1 MQESMDTIL
10 VYGKNDFEND
20 LEGDFRIETNN
31 LYFAEML
38 GKCCYNVSKLCDH
51 FVKRSDK
58 TLSLSLFPSTLE
70 NLEIPAEESRRN
82 SITRAIMGQSAA
94 DFFSKAGILTFRRGC
109 FCPAG
114 GQATAESRTQKCF
127 FRVC

>member
-58 TLSLSLFPSTLE
+58 TLSLSLSLSFPPLWKTWKFQQRNHE
-70 NLEIPAEESRRN
+70 GIPSPVR
-82 SITRAIMGQSAA
+82 
-94 DFFSKAGILTFRRGC
+94 
-109 FCPAG
+109 
-114 GQATAESRTQKCF
+114 
-127 FRVC
+127 

>member
-1 MQESMDTIL
+1 MDTIL

-58 TLSLSLFPSTLE
+58 TLSLSLSLSLSLHFGKLGNS
-70 NLEIPAEESRRN
+70 SRG
-82 SITRAIMGQSAA
+82 ITKEFHHPCDNG
-94 DFFSKAGILTFRRGC
+94 SKCG
-109 FCPAG
+109 
-114 GQATAESRTQKCF
+114 
-127 FRVC
+127 